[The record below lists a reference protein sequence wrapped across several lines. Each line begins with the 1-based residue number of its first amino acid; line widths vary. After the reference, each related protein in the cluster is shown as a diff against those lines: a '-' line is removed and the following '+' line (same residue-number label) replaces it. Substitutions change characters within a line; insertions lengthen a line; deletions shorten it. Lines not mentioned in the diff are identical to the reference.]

1 MLVCVYVGVCVCRCV
16 CVGVCVYVLV
26 GVQQCVCVCQC
37 VRAPISLPAFGRVCA
52 VACLGKSLS
61 PVVLLLLPFHF
72 LLPIHTLLPP
82 RSHTR
87 SLTHALSHT
96 RSHTRSLSHTHA
108 QTLSFRSPIIGLSS
122 NLLDCSRSPCTHCYH
137 RPSPLFHSQW
147 PRMAFRAT
155 ASLQG
160 WLTCTRKPWTRWDL
174 AGSKC
179 WS

>member
-87 SLTHALSHT
+87 SLSHT
-96 RSHTRSLSHTHA
+96 RTNSLFSFPHHRA
-108 QTLSFRSPIIGLSS
+108 FFQPVGLFPFPLYPLLSPSKSSIPQPMAKNGFQGHSEPAGLVDLYEETLDAVGFGRFQVLVLMLCG
-122 NLLDCSRSPCTHCYH
+122 
-137 RPSPLFHSQW
+137 
-147 PRMAFRAT
+147 AT
-155 ASLQG
+155 
-160 WLTCTRKPWTRWDL
+160 
-174 AGSKC
+174 
-179 WS
+179 